1 MMQPQMKRFLKKF
14 LLFTSP
20 ILLFWITEAFVLP
33 PNFFTYRLWESL
45 LYSSQIPRVGP
56 FYPNTTLD
64 MTEQGDLGHH
74 TGEAVNKKVV
84 WKTDEWGFRNDHFIA
99 NPDVL
104 IIGDSFVAGTG
115 LSQDETL
122 TARLMN
128 LTGGKLRIYSMA
140 PSTLDD
146 MIYLIQ
152 NGIMHK
158 PKLLIFSMVE
168 RNVPKPVTGEMSRP
182 FDLNTASYNVK
193 RKLYGLTGFDAFY
206 DRLTRFYNIRWAQA
220 RINKQQGRG
229 LVSPVDHHMLF
240 LQGKK
245 SVAKADARLKS
256 VTKALVSYKK
266 YCDSQQIEFLFLP
279 MPNKETVYYDLV
291 PFPTQPDFLF
301 RLDSLLKNEGIT
313 TLNVLPL
320 YNYER
325 SKGSLLY
332 HSDDSHWNGYA
343 AQLVASEVK
352 KYLNTKK
359 L

>member
-1 MMQPQMKRFLKKF
+1 MMQPQMKHFLKKF
-14 LLFTSP
+14 VLFTSP
-20 ILLFWITEAFVLP
+20 IFLFWIAEAFILP

-74 TGEAVNKKVV
+74 TANAVDKKVV
-84 WKTDEWGFRNDHFIA
+84 WKTDEWGFRNDRFIA
-99 NPDVL
+99 NPDML

-122 TARLMN
+122 TARLAAF
-128 LTGGKLRIYSMA
+128 TGGRLRIYNMA
-140 PSTLDD
+140 PSTLED
-146 MIYLIQ
+146 MIYLID
-152 NGIMHK
+152 NGIIHK

-168 RNVPKPVTGEMSRP
+168 RNVPKPVPGHLSRP
-182 FDLNTASYNVK
+182 FDINTVSYNVK

-206 DRLTRFYNIRWAQA
+206 DRLTRFYNVRWAQA
-220 RINKQQGRG
+220 RINHQQGLG
-229 LVSPVDHHMLF
+229 LVSPIDHHMLF

-256 VTKALVSYKK
+256 TSNALVSYKK
-266 YCDSQQIEFLFLP
+266 YCDSQKIDFLFLP

-291 PFPTQPDFLF
+291 PLSRQPDYLV
-301 RLDSLLKNEGIT
+301 RLDSILGKAGIAT
-313 TLNVLPL
+313 INLLPL

-325 SKGSLLY
+325 QKGSLLY
-332 HSDDSHWNGYA
+332 HPDDSHWNAYA
-343 AQLVASEVK
+343 TRLVANEIAN
-352 KYLNTKK
+352 YLDKSG